1 MILAGDIGGTS
12 TRLAAFEVQDGHLKL
27 TLGEKYSSRAHKG
40 LDEIVG
46 VFLRAHPVT
55 VEYAVFGIAGPVR
68 NGRVEATNLPWVVDA
83 ARLTELVTANVSLLN
98 DLEANTYGIFELAP
112 KDFAVINAGSPLDGG
127 NIAVVSAGTGLGEA
141 GAAWDGTRF
150 VVFATEGGH
159 TDFAPRDDLEI
170 DLLQYMRR
178 RLGGRVSYERVL
190 SGPGLHMI
198 YEFLRDTGR
207 GVEEDWLREEMAQGD
222 PSVVISQHGLDGK
235 SELCVQALD
244 LFVTL
249 YGAEAGNLALKLMA
263 TRGVFIGGGIAPKII
278 SKLQSGLFM
287 DAFASKGR
295 FEPLLRSI
303 PVRVLLN
310 DQAALLGA
318 AHYAAI
324 QAGLI
329 RPASVL

>member
-1 MILAGDIGGTS
+1 
-12 TRLAAFEVQDGHLKL
+12 
-27 TLGEKYSSRAHKG
+27 
-40 LDEIVG
+40 
-46 VFLRAHPVT
+46 
-55 VEYAVFGIAGPVR
+55 
-68 NGRVEATNLPWVVDA
+68 
-83 ARLTELVTANVSLLN
+83 
-98 DLEANTYGIFELAP
+98 
-112 KDFAVINAGSPLDGG
+112 FAVINAGSPIDGG
-127 NIAVVSAGTGLGEA
+127 NIAGMSAGTGLGEA

-190 SGPGLHMI
+190 SGPGLHMT
-198 YEFLRDTGR
+198 YEFLRDTER

-222 PSVVISQHGLDGK
+222 PSAIISQHGLDGK

-244 LFVTL
+244 LSVTL
-249 YGAEAGNLALKLMA
+249 YGAEAGNLVLKLMA
-263 TRGVFIGGGIAPKII
+263 TRGVFIGGGIAPKIF

-303 PVRVLLN
+303 P
-310 DQAALLGA
+310 
-318 AHYAAI
+318 
-324 QAGLI
+324 
-329 RPASVL
+329 